1 MHILSSLSSALIH
14 HLLDVDDEVLAE
26 EFELQVL
33 GVEEE
38 SLDDDDAAEE
48 NDSNSESEETLLST
62 IFSFFSKTP

>member
-1 MHILSSLSSALIH
+1 MHILSSLSSAL
-14 HLLDVDDEVLAE
+14 LDVDDEVLEE

-38 SLDDDDAAEE
+38 NFDKEDAADE
-48 NDSNSESEETLLST
+48 NDSNSESEETLLFT